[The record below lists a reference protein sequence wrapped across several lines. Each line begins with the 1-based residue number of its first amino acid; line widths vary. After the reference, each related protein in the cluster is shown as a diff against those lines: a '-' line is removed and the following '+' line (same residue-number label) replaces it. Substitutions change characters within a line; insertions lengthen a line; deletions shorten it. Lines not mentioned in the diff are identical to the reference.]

1 MNRYRFFV
9 YLPWLFFLNLVI
21 VPPAWTQV
29 PKVRDSAPFENELF
43 HFGVR
48 AWDGLT
54 LSYRGVTSGTSF
66 GFDPILKDALGR
78 YPQSRDLFRRYQNL
92 NSAGNICLWGGVG
105 LALTGLFLPAWSGN
119 SSPTMLGVSVG
130 TVLTGLTSSLV
141 GALLLP
147 ASENQIA
154 RSAEAFNRE
163 RLNQLW
169 P

>member
-1 MNRYRFFV
+1 MKRYRFLLR
-9 YLPWLFFLNLVI
+9 LPWLFLLALVFA
-21 VPPAWTQV
+21 PLAWTQV
-29 PKVRDSAPFENELF
+29 PEVRASAPFEEELF

-54 LSYRGVTSGTSF
+54 LSYHGVTSGTNF
-66 GFDPILKDALGR
+66 GFDPSLQDALER

-105 LALTGLFLPAWSGN
+105 LALTGLFLPSWSGN
-119 SSPTMLGVSVG
+119 SSPTMLGFSVG

-163 RLNQLW
+163 RLIQLR